1 MKKRFAVLGGAVA
14 LAAASAVQAAPGT
27 PSIGINFASDEP
39 AGAGSA
45 VTGAAGVLNTVI
57 WNNLTTA
64 NGTQNN
70 LNADNLG
77 VSTPT
82 AASVTWSSPNTWS
95 SRGRG
100 EENNTAPAGNSNNLM
115 TGYLDTGSQGG
126 QGVSIALTGLPIVS
140 PTYDVY
146 VYIQGG
152 VNGRGGNYAVAGQT
166 KEHTVT
172 GPFTGTF
179 VEDTIDPGSTA
190 GSNYLV
196 FHGLTGTSF
205 TLTSDATV
213 AASGTD
219 LTQRAGINAIEIVAV
234 VPEPGAL
241 AFVGLGAGALLARR
255 RRA

>member
-1 MKKRFAVLGGAVA
+1 MKNKFAVLGGAVA
-14 LAAASAVQAAPGT
+14 LAVASAVQAAPAT
-27 PSIGINFASDEP
+27 PSVGIKF
-39 AGAGSA
+39 GADDNGANYA

-57 WNNLTTA
+57 WNNENGASGTA
-64 NGTQNN
+64 NN

-95 SRGRG
+95 SLRTG
-100 EENNTAPAGNSNNLM
+100 EVNNTATGNNGNLM
-115 TGYLDTGSQGG
+115 AGYLDTQGEGG
-126 QGVSIALTGLPIVS
+126 QGVSIAVSGLPVVS

-152 VNGRGGNYAVAGQT
+152 VNGRGGNYTISGTT
-166 KEHTVT
+166 KEHTVLT
-172 GPFTGTF
+172 SFDGTF
-179 VEDTIDPGSTA
+179 VEDTIDPGTTPA
-190 GSNYLV
+190 SNYIV

-205 TLTSDATV
+205 TLTSAATV
-213 AASGTD
+213 AASTNP
-219 LTQRAGINAIEIVAV
+219 TPRAGVNAIEIVAV

-241 AFVGLGAGALLARR
+241 CFIGLGAGVLMARR

>member
-1 MKKRFAVLGGAVA
+1 MKNKLAVLVGVVA
-14 LAAASAVQAAPGT
+14 LAVASAVQAAPGT
-27 PSIGINFASDEP
+27 ASIGINFASDEP
-39 AGAGSA
+39 NGAGSA
-45 VTGAAGVLNTVI
+45 VTGAAGVLNTVV

-77 VSTPT
+77 VSAPT

-115 TGYLDTGSQGG
+115 TGYLDTQGEGG
-126 QGVSIALTGLPIVS
+126 QGVSIAVSGLPIVS

-152 VNGRGGNYAVAGQT
+152 VNGRGGNYTIGGTT
-166 KEHTVT
+166 KEHTVNVA
-172 GPFTGTF
+172 FTGQF
-179 VEDTIDPGSTA
+179 VEDTIDPGTTP

-205 TLTSDATV
+205 TLTSAATV
-213 AASGTD
+213 AASTD
-219 LTQRAGINAIEIVAV
+219 PTQRAGVNAIEIVAV
-234 VPEPGAL
+234 VPEPGTL